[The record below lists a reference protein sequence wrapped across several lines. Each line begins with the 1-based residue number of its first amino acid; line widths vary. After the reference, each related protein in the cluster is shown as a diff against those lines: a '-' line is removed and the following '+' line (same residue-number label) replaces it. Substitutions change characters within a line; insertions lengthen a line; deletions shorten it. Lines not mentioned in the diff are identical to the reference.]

1 MLLPGKSPWM
11 RRLLLML
18 MASGLRRDPGRFLV
32 KMIDAVSEPDKLLL
46 AQPEVRQTFIDSLG
60 EAFRSGTRGASWD
73 AALYKRPWGFR
84 LEDISA
90 EVHLWHGELDI
101 QVPVSVGRYVAD
113 AMPNCRARFFP
124 DEGHLSLAR
133 SQLQDILEVLVS

>member
-18 MASGLRRDPGRFLV
+18 MASGLRRDPGRFLAR
-32 KMIDAVSEPDKLLL
+32 MIDAVSEPDKLLL
-46 AQPEVRQTFIDSLG
+46 AQPEVRQIFIDSLG

-90 EVHLWHGELDI
+90 EVHLWHGELDT